1 MSVKV
6 LLAFSNHIFSE
17 GVAALL
23 EGEEDMDAKV
33 LLQSPTVE
41 KQLKSF
47 DPEIVLLD
55 FITLFNTFAEADAFA
70 RASFVLVDTKC
81 GDENI
86 VSAFLSR
93 KIAGI
98 LMESADSK
106 HLKRAIRAV
115 AKGEIWVDNKTV
127 KNLLKGLNSISSSGT
142 DNLSHREKEIVALVA
157 NGYRNKEIG
166 LKLCISEP
174 TVKTHLYRVFQKL
187 GINNRPQL
195 VVYAIKNR
203 LLPSSISP

>member
-1 MSVKV
+1 MSIKV

-23 EGEEDMDAKV
+23 EGEEDIDAKV

-47 DPEIVLLD
+47 DPKIVLLD
-55 FITLFNTFAEADAFA
+55 FITLFNTFAEADALA